1 MRILSEI
8 RIYPIKSLGGIALTE
23 SKVEPRGLQYDRRW
37 MLVDETGRFV
47 SQREI
52 PAMALL
58 GTAVEP
64 PHLVVFLKG
73 TPAEMIRIPLDV
85 PADELEKLKVE
96 IWDDQCQAR
105 ILQKEINDWFSD
117 NLKQHLRLV
126 YMPDTTRRWADGRYA
141 PEGQHVSFADGYPFL
156 IIGQASLD
164 DLNSRLELP
173 LPMNRFRPNFVFTG
187 GTPFEEDDWG
197 KFEIGSVQFQG
208 VKPCARCIIPTTDQE
223 TAERAA
229 EPLKTLATFRKWN
242 NKIYFGQ
249 NVVWLGGEDVT
260 LRVREDIRILNKSIE
275 GAVAQV

>member
-1 MRILSEI
+1 MRILTEI

-37 MLVDETGRFV
+37 MLVDDTGRYV

-64 PHLVVFLKG
+64 PYLTVCRKNNPLEKV
-73 TPAEMIRIPLDV
+73 PIPLEV
-85 PADELEKLKVE
+85 PMDELEKSEVQ

-105 ILQKEINDWFSD
+105 ILPKEINEWFSD
-117 NLKQHLRLV
+117 NLKQDLRLV
-126 YMPDTTRRWADGRYA
+126 YMPDTTRRWADGQYA

-164 DLNSRLELP
+164 DLNSRLEQP

-187 GTPFEEDDWG
+187 GEPFEEDNWG
-197 KFEIGSVQFQG
+197 EFEIGDVRFQG

-223 TAERAA
+223 TGERAA
-229 EPLKTLATFRKWN
+229 EPLKTLATFRKRN

-249 NVVWLGGEDVT
+249 NVVWMGGEKAT
-260 LRVREDIRILNKSIE
+260 LRVGEEIR
-275 GAVAQV
+275 AVVAGL